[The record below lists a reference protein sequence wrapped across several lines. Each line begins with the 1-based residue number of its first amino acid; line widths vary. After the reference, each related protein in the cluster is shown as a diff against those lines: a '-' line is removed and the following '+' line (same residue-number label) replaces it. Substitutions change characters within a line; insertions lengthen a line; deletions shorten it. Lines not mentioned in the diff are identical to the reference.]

1 MGKGRKDEREECKR
15 GKEKD
20 GWGRLKNKE
29 GEGRKEGGGMN
40 EPEKDRCWLRG
51 GRGTLVLL
59 LSSLSLALY
68 SASIPGQGVQG
79 GWEVTEDRHSPPQRE
94 EGANRTNVTR
104 YNRGGERKRKG
115 EKILAG
121 VQQMSLG
128 SFGV

>member
-1 MGKGRKDEREECKR
+1 MGKVGEQGRRER
-15 GKEKD
+15 
-20 GWGRLKNKE
+20 
-29 GEGRKEGGGMN
+29 EGGGMN

-94 EGANRTNVTR
+94 EGADRTNVTR
-104 YNRGGERKRKG
+104 YNTGGER
-115 EKILAG
+115 EKEEKY
-121 VQQMSLG
+121 
-128 SFGV
+128 